1 MLNIEK
7 LKFTECPVLTH
18 ADESAC
24 ITKYRHMRTYVS
36 TQRHVKSSIPERVD
50 RQHEVDNKSNWQ
62 LDRQRAW
69 CDHYGSEL
77 WKVKNK
83 QCCKEMSERVTAHS
97 NGHYDREIDRL
108 RIRWINELSVVC
120 TQAICYAS
128 IRRMYVRLL
137 PKCCGKG
144 KEQTSISANNSIM
157 KV

>member
-1 MLNIEK
+1 MPGAYTCRRKRLHNKIPTYADICK
-7 LKFTECPVLTH
+7 HATRRQVIDPRASWQATWSWQQVQLT
-18 ADESAC
+18 AG
-24 ITKYRHMRTYVS
+24 
-36 TQRHVKSSIPERVD
+36 
-50 RQHEVDNKSNWQ
+50 
-62 LDRQRAW
+62 QRAW

-83 QCCKEMSERVTAHS
+83 QCCKEMSDRVTAHS